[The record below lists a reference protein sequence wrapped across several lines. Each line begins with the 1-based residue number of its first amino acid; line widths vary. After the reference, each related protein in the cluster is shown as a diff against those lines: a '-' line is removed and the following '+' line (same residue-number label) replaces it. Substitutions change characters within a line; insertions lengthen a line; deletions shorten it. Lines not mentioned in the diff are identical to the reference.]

1 MEAETVMVR
10 NVDEWLRGFI
20 DASPIPTWLL
30 DEHHTLVHINEVAL
44 NRFGCTRGE
53 LLGTSLNQI
62 IAAFLRQ
69 LHELDASAAI
79 ASGFAQ
85 ERRPPCRVEGLLKNG
100 ELATFAL
107 QARTLESQ
115 GRAFELHTL
124 VEINEHFETEAT
136 TRLLLSLSSQSQQL
150 AIENERLR
158 DEITNFSYVVSHDLQ
173 EPLRKIVMSCE
184 ALMQDHSAEVS
195 PAIKRWVDFAV
206 SGAVRM
212 QQMVK
217 DLLAYSRVGIPPR
230 SSQAVSA
237 MDAVQVALSRLQTEI
252 DQSQARVA
260 VEKLPTVFVD
270 KSLLVQLFYNLISN
284 ALKFRGKL
292 PLTLEIGSVANPSG
306 EDSEPI
312 FFVRDSGIGILPEYL
327 DRIFLV
333 FQRLHRRE
341 DYAGTGM
348 GLAICKKIV
357 ERHGGKIWVESAI
370 GRGSTFYFRFG
381 H

>member
-1 MEAETVMVR
+1 MVQD
-10 NVDEWLRGFI
+10 VDEWLRSFI
-20 DASPIPTWLL
+20 DASPMPMWLL
-30 DEHHTLVHINEVAL
+30 DEHHTLVHINVVAL
-44 NRFGCTRGE
+44 KRFGYTRSE
-53 LLGTSLNQI
+53 LIEKSLNQI
-62 IAAFLRQ
+62 VPAFLRQ
-69 LHELDASAAI
+69 LHELDVSAGD
-79 ASGFAQ
+79 ASGFA
-85 ERRPPCRVEGLLKNG
+85 RDPRPPYRVEGLLKNG
-100 ELATFAL
+100 ELATFTLEAS
-107 QARTLESQ
+107 TLESQ
-115 GRAFELHTL
+115 GCAFELQTL
-124 VEINEHFETEAT
+124 VELNDRFETEAT

-150 AIENERLR
+150 AIENARLR
-158 DEITNFSYVVSHDLQ
+158 NEITNFSYVVSHDLQ

-217 DLLAYSRVGIPPR
+217 DLLAYSRVGVPPR

-237 MDAVQVALSRLQTEI
+237 MDAVHVALSRLQTEI

-260 VEKLPTVFVD
+260 VEKLPAVFVD
-270 KSLLVQLFYNLISN
+270 ESLLVQLFYNLISN

-306 EDSEPI
+306 EDSEPV
-312 FFVRDSGIGILPEYL
+312 FFVRDSGIGILPEYF

-333 FQRLHRRE
+333 FQRLHSRE
-341 DYAGTGM
+341 NYAGTGI

-357 ERHGGKIWVESAI
+357 ERHDGKIWVESEI
-370 GRGSTFYFRFG
+370 DRGSTFYFRLG